1 MPRLTRTVAA
11 PRETWLNARITLK
24 KALPP
29 FVNTNKSSRP
39 FGDADVQMKEYSKD
53 YTDLSPELVDIVRAL
68 QAALTEKR
76 VRQQL
81 QPVDAAPSKLESLY
95 AREQAKRAT
104 RPDIS
109 SHPQLLAAVVES
121 ADAAIISETW
131 NGVILTWNKGAER
144 IFGYAATEMIGKSR
158 SVLIPEFLRNEDAK
172 LLRQVTEGKATL
184 NYETVWQQKDGRF
197 VDVAVSLSP
206 TVEDEKV
213 VRLSLVANDITE
225 RKRMERALMESERK
239 QRQRAADLKIVLDAV
254 PAAVWIA
261 HDAEC
266 KVITGNRAS
275 YDLLR
280 LPQGSNIAPGA
291 EGENPAHFRI
301 FRNGRALETH
311 ELPVQMAAFRGI
323 EVRDFEEDVV
333 FDDGSIRHLIGNA
346 APLRDA
352 SGKVYGAVAAFI
364 DITARRN
371 MEEQIRRMAHFDSLT
386 SLPNR
391 ILLMDRLEQ
400 ALAVSQRNQSKTAV
414 IFMDL
419 DHFKDINDSLGH
431 HVGDMLLQQV
441 AERIRTSLRE
451 VDTVS
456 RLGGDEFVMVLP
468 ELRHSDDASLIAQ
481 KLLRSLASE
490 FIVAGEKLSITPS
503 LGISIHPDHGAD
515 AGMLIRIAD
524 KAMYHAKQAGRN
536 TYRFYDSSMKA

>member
-1 MPRLTRTVAA
+1 VQ
-11 PRETWLNARITLK
+11 
-24 KALPP
+24 
-29 FVNTNKSSRP
+29 TNKSSRL
-39 FGDADVQMKEYSKD
+39 FGDAEVPKSDHPKD
-53 YTDLSPELVDIVRAL
+53 FTDLSPELVEIVRAL
-68 QAALTEKR
+68 QASLSEKR
-76 VRQQL
+76 ARQQL
-81 QPVDAAPSKLESLY
+81 QSVDSAPSMLES
-95 AREQAKRAT
+95 AFAQEQAKRGT
-104 RPDIS
+104 SSDIS
-109 SHPQLLAAVVES
+109 SHPRLLAAVVES

-131 NGVILTWNKGAER
+131 NGVVLTWNRGAER
-144 IFGYAATEMIGKSR
+144 VFGFSAAEMIGKSR
-158 SVLIPEFLRNEDAK
+158 ACLIPEFLRNEDAK

-184 NYETVWQQKDGRF
+184 NYETVWQQKDGKF

-206 TVEDEKV
+206 YIEDDKV
-213 VRLSLVANDITE
+213 VRLSLVVNDITD

-239 QRQRAADLKIVLDAV
+239 QRQRAAELKIVLDAV

-280 LPQGSNIAPGA
+280 LPQGSNISPAGPEA
-291 EGENPAHFRI
+291 TRPAHFRM
-301 FRNGRALETH
+301 FRNGRALDAH

-323 EVRDFEEDVV
+323 EVRDFEEDLV
-333 FDDGSIRHLIGNA
+333 FDDGSIRHLVGNA
-346 APLRDA
+346 APLRDSA
-352 SGKVYGAVAAFI
+352 GKVYGAVAAFI

-419 DHFKDINDSLGH
+419 DRFKEINDNLGH

-468 ELRHSDDASLIAQ
+468 ELRHSDDAALIAQ
-481 KLLRSLASE
+481 KLLRSIASE
-490 FIVAGEKLSITPS
+490 YFVAGEKIHITPS
-503 LGISIHPDHGAD
+503 LGISIHPDHGSD

-536 TYRFYDSSMKA
+536 TFRFYDPAMKG

>member
-1 MPRLTRTVAA
+1 MKAIRGSESPGNAA
-11 PRETWLNARITLK
+11 VPNK
-24 KALPP
+24 DALDS
-29 FVNTNKSSRP
+29 FS
-39 FGDADVQMKEYSKD
+39 
-53 YTDLSPELVDIVRAL
+53 DLSPELLDLLRAL
-68 QAALTEKR
+68 QMALTE
-76 VRQQL
+76 RQIRQHL
-81 QPVDAAPSKLESLY
+81 QAVDNQPSKLES
-95 AREQAKRAT
+95 AFAEEQAKRASL
-104 RPDIS
+104 RGIA

-131 NGVILTWNKGAER
+131 NGVILTWNRGAER
-144 IFGYAATEMIGKSR
+144 TFGYSPEEMLGKSR
-158 SVLIPEFLRNEDAK
+158 TVLLPEFLKAEDAK
-172 LLRQVTEGKATL
+172 ILRQVVDGQTTV
-184 NYETVWQQKDGRF
+184 NYETLWQHKNGRF
-197 VDVAVSLSP
+197 IDVAVSLAP
-206 TVEDEKV
+206 VVESGKV
-213 VRLSLVANDITE
+213 VRISLVVNNITD
-225 RKRMERALMESERK
+225 RKRMERALVESERK
-239 QRQRAADLKIVLDAV
+239 QRQRASELKIILDAV
-254 PAAVWIA
+254 PATVWIA

-266 KVITGNRAS
+266 KVITGNRAA

-280 LPQGSNIAPGA
+280 LPQGSNISMPAADGQQ
-291 EGENPAHFRI
+291 PAHFKI

-333 FDDGSIRHLIGNA
+333 FDDGTIRHLIGNA

-352 SGKVYGAVAAFI
+352 TGKVYGAVAAFV

-400 ALAVSQRNQSKTAV
+400 ALAISQRNQSRTGV

-419 DHFKDINDSLGH
+419 DHFKEINDNLGH

-441 AERIRTSLRE
+441 AERIRENLRE

-468 ELRHSDDASLIAQ
+468 ELRQREDAQIIAQ
-481 KLLRSLASE
+481 KLLRALAEE
-490 FIVAGEKLSITPS
+490 FFISGEKLVITPS
-503 LGISIHPDHGAD
+503 LGISIYPDHHDD
-515 AGMLIRIAD
+515 AGMLIRLAD
-524 KAMYHAKQAGRN
+524 KAMYHSKQEGRN
-536 TYRFYDSSMKA
+536 TCRFYDSAMK